1 MKKIIFGLISAM
13 TIISCSLDETP
24 YTISSEELANSANG
38 AEQLITG
45 IYNCFWDTYMMKK
58 TYMEWLDMDHDH
70 AGAQAWVMSGAG
82 EGNVTTHWGYNNS
95 SDLWNAFYQ
104 MISRANKAMESI
116 DEEDNQGQDKKISQL
131 YGEALFLRAW
141 AYFHLVRMYGPVPLR
156 LTYIQENDMA
166 RSSVKDVFE
175 QVCTDLRAACDHMS
189 YRSEG
194 VVGEWGHAD
203 KTAAQLLLARVL
215 CTMGSGSLGANGTE
229 IVVPVNGKDIRYTSD
244 AEALAGYRDI
254 DATACYREAKTL
266 CDAILE
272 RKGVD
277 YDLLPSFTDVW
288 GTVNARNKEFIWGVA
303 SSSNT
308 AYQTEHLSRY
318 YSLCPFGGNIW
329 CFMSPELYKQYEEQ
343 DDRVVFGVFHYFASS
358 YDNVFSYGWFPYPD
372 EETYGFDKLPESL
385 KSFSNKWYGNFAK
398 SSPGIAKWYVGDLR
412 NLEPRDAVDGD
423 QIQQDIP
430 LLRFAEVYLLKA
442 EAEIE
447 LGNIGDGIDAINM
460 IRRRAKAS
468 ELPRT
473 IGDVVEARSLVL
485 KERSLELV
493 AEFNRKFDLLRW
505 GLYLGVMN
513 NTVSVSA
520 YGYANSKVRERRNL
534 LYAVPTA
541 EVTEN
546 KLFGPNNFGW

>member
-1 MKKIIFGLISAM
+1 
-13 TIISCSLDETP
+13 
-24 YTISSEELANSANG
+24 
-38 AEQLITG
+38 
-45 IYNCFWDTYMMKK
+45 
-58 TYMEWLDMDHDH
+58 
-70 AGAQAWVMSGAG
+70 
-82 EGNVTTHWGYNNS
+82 
-95 SDLWNAFYQ
+95 
-104 MISRANKAMESI
+104 
-116 DEEDNQGQDKKISQL
+116 
-131 YGEALFLRAW
+131 
-141 AYFHLVRMYGPVPLR
+141 
-156 LTYIQENDMA
+156 
-166 RSSVKDVFE
+166 
-175 QVCTDLRAACDHMS
+175 
-189 YRSEG
+189 
-194 VVGEWGHAD
+194 
-203 KTAAQLLLARVL
+203 
-215 CTMGSGSLGANGTE
+215 
-229 IVVPVNGKDIRYTSD
+229 
-244 AEALAGYRDI
+244 
-254 DATACYREAKTL
+254 
-266 CDAILE
+266 
-272 RKGVD
+272 
-277 YDLLPSFTDVW
+277 
-288 GTVNARNKEFIWGVA
+288 
-303 SSSNT
+303 
-308 AYQTEHLSRY
+308 
-318 YSLCPFGGNIW
+318 
-329 CFMSPELYKQYEEQ
+329 MSPELYKQYEEQ

>member
-1 MKKIIFGLISAM
+1 MEKIFFGLIPAVLLA
-13 TIISCSLDETP
+13 SCSLDEKP
-24 YTISSEELANSANG
+24 YTVSSEELANSSNG
-38 AEQLITG
+38 VEQLVTG

-58 TYMEWLDMDHDH
+58 TYMEWIDMDHDH
-70 AGAQAWVMSGAG
+70 AGAQSWVMSGAG
-82 EGNVTTHWGYNNS
+82 EGNVTTHWGYNNA

-104 MISRANKAMESI
+104 MISRANKALESVA
-116 DEEDNQGQDKKISQL
+116 ENGEFESDKKFRQF
-131 YGEALFLRAW
+131 YGESLFLRAW

-156 LTYIQENDMA
+156 LTYIQENDMERA
-166 RSSVKDVFE
+166 PVQKVFE
-175 QVCTDLRAACDHMS
+175 QIADDLRNACEFMS

-194 VVGEWGHAD
+194 IVGEWGHAD
-203 KTAAQLLLARVL
+203 KTAAQLLLAKVL
-215 CTMGSGSLGANGTE
+215 CTMGSGSRGANGAE
-229 IVVPVNGKDIRYTSD
+229 IIVPVNGEDIRYTSD
-244 AEALAGYRDI
+244 SEALDGYRDI
-254 DATACYREAKTL
+254 DAHACYREAKNL
-266 CDAILE
+266 CDTILQ

-277 YDLLPSFTDVW
+277 FDLMPSFTDVW

-303 SSSNT
+303 SNSNT
-308 AYQTEHLSRY
+308 AYQTEHLARY

-343 DDRVVFGVFHYFASS
+343 DDRVVYGVFHYFASS

-372 EETYGFDKLPESL
+372 SETYGLDKLPESL
-385 KSFSNKWYGNFAK
+385 KSFSDKWYGDFAK

-412 NLEPRDAVDGD
+412 HLEPRYAVDGD
-423 QIQQDIP
+423 QVEEDIP

-447 LGNIGDGIDAINM
+447 LGNFNAGIDAANE

-468 ELPRT
+468 DLPYT
-473 IGDVVEARSLVL
+473 ADIVEARSWVL

-513 NTVSVSA
+513 STVSVTA
-520 YGYANSKVRERRNL
+520 YGYTNSKVRERRNL

-541 EVTEN
+541 EITEN
-546 KLFGPNNFGW
+546 KLFGSNNFGW